1 MASVARIER
10 YHEPATLEEAV
21 AALADGPATI
31 VAGGTVVVR
40 EAQAG
45 RLAWGQALVNL
56 RCLRELDGI
65 DRDGDGIRIGALTRI
80 RDLAEEGVIAARAPV
95 LAAAA
100 GRMASSQ
107 VRNLGTVGGNLC
119 WASPSADLNVPLLLL
134 DATVELARQEGRGV
148 ARRTLTLG
156 DFLVGSE
163 TTARAE
169 DEILTA
175 VSIPAAALDLS
186 GSFRKSGTRVALD
199 ATIASVGVAAAV
211 EGGVLRGPRVA
222 FGGVAATAMR
232 AGGTE
237 AALADRRVTEATVA
251 EAVAA
256 AASEIDPP
264 DDGRASAW
272 YRRELVKT
280 FLARLLHELGS
291 A

>member
-45 RLAWGQALVNL
+45 RRAWAGTLVNL
-56 RCLRELDGI
+56 RRLRELGGI

-119 WASPSADLNVPLLLL
+119 WASTSADLNVPLLLL
-134 DATVELARQEGRGV
+134 DAAVELARREGRGV
-148 ARRTLTLG
+148 ARRTLPLA

-169 DEILTA
+169 HEILTA
-175 VSIPAAALDLS
+175 VSIPTAALDLS
-186 GSFRKSGTRVALD
+186 GSFCKSGTRVALD

-222 FGGVAATAMR
+222 FGGVAANAMR

-237 AALADRRVTEATVA
+237 AALADRRVTAAAVA

-256 AASEIDPP
+256 AAGEIDPP
-264 DDGRASAW
+264 DDERASAW
-272 YRRELVKT
+272 YRRELVGT
-280 FLARLLHELGS
+280 FLARLLHELGD

>member
-10 YHEPATLEEAV
+10 YHEPSTLGEAL

-45 RLAWGQALVNL
+45 RRAWAEALVNL
-56 RCLRELDGI
+56 RRLGELGGI

-80 RDLAEEGVIAARAPV
+80 RDLGEDRVLAARAPV

-134 DATVELARQEGRGV
+134 DAAVELARREGGGV
-148 ARRTLTLG
+148 ARRTLPLA
-156 DFLVGSE
+156 DFLVDSE

-169 DEILTA
+169 DELLTA

-186 GSFRKSGTRVALD
+186 GSFRKSGTRVGLD
-199 ATIASVGVAAAV
+199 TTLASVGVAASV
-211 EGGVLRGPRVA
+211 EGGVLRCPRVA
-222 FGGVAATAMR
+222 FGGVAANAMR
-232 AGGTE
+232 AGRTE
-237 AALADRRVTEATVA
+237 AALADRRVTAAAVA

-256 AASEIDPP
+256 AAGEIDPP

-272 YRRELVKT
+272 YRRELVGT
-280 FLARLLHELGS
+280 FLARLLHDLGG

>member
-10 YHEPATLEEAV
+10 YHEPSTLDEAL

-31 VAGGTVVVR
+31 VAGGTIVMR

-45 RLAWGQALVNL
+45 RRAWTEALVNL
-56 RCLRELDGI
+56 RRLDELGGIEGDG
-65 DRDGDGIRIGALTRI
+65 GGIRIGALTRI
-80 RDLAEEGVIAARAPV
+80 RDLGEDGSVAARAPV

-134 DATVELARQEGRGV
+134 DAAVELARREGGGV
-148 ARRTLTLG
+148 ARRSLPLA
-156 DFLVGSE
+156 DFLTGSE
-163 TTARAE
+163 TTARAG
-169 DEILTA
+169 DELLTA
-175 VSIPAAALDLS
+175 VSIPAQALDLA
-186 GSFRKSGTRVALD
+186 GGFRKSGTRVGLD
-199 ATIASVGVAAAV
+199 TTLASVGVAAAV

-222 FGGVAATAMR
+222 FGGVAANAMR
-232 AGGTE
+232 AARTE
-237 AALADRRVTEATVA
+237 AALADRRVTAALAA

-256 AASEIDPP
+256 AGGEIDPP
-264 DDGRASAW
+264 DDDRASAW
-272 YRRELVKT
+272 YRRELVAT
-280 FLARLLHELGS
+280 FLARLLHELGD